1 MPGGGGGSDRTEIF
15 RKFHLLLSS
24 VLLQYF
30 HLSHNILL
38 ITSGVMAN
46 NLLDN
51 NIRQG
56 LVGVPKHRERM
67 HY

>member
-24 VLLQYF
+24 VLQYF

>member
-1 MPGGGGGSDRTEIF
+1 MPGGGGGGLIGP
-15 RKFHLLLSS
+15 KSS
-24 VLLQYF
+24 GNFTYYYPQYYSTF
-30 HLSHNILL
+30 ISLL